1 MEPSEFAERALFA
14 NTLEEKLR
22 CPGSFAGERPGL
34 SLPTVFWFNP
44 LAEGRIAQGKA
55 FNPVK
60 HQAALARDLANLP
73 QFLGRPDDIVLVEQ
87 RPAVQFLSSL
97 KQAGFAPADFIEL
110 ARPPEPPT
118 ARLSRRKLGA
128 LRPWAW
134 GPDSL
139 ELFEPLFGQLSRPHP
154 SPTQCF
160 NPGIARLYSKAWSAG
175 LLRKLLVSHPPE
187 PWLCTADDIGVPVHT
202 LDEALRAIT
211 AIRARGHHRIIAKEA
226 IGLAGHNAMRLWEP
240 EVLDTQRRWLG
251 NVLENGRE
259 LVIEPWLEREA
270 DFSMQFEMGASG
282 LQLCGYTGLL
292 NDSKGQFLGN
302 SAAADFDRRIPLAV
316 TRLFDA
322 PSDISERLH
331 QLFATLQALLETEL
345 RQANYTGPAGIDAFV
360 YRSSKGGCRLK
371 PVVELNPRYT
381 MGRLT
386 VELMRRVAPGSH
398 GLFRLITLAK
408 ARAEGADGFNAYAQ
422 ALSERFPLCME
433 GTPVQKIRE
442 GALCL
447 TDPARAQ
454 VCLATF
460 RVSRD

>member
-14 NTLEEKLR
+14 NTPEEKLR
-22 CPGSFAGERPGL
+22 CPGLCAGERPGL
-34 SLPTVFWFNP
+34 PLPTVFWFNP
-44 LAEGRIAQGKA
+44 LAEGRIAQGKT
-55 FNPVK
+55 FTPVK
-60 HQAALARDLANLP
+60 YQAALARDLASLP
-73 QFLGRPDDIVLVEQ
+73 QFLGRPGDIVLVEQ
-87 RPAVQFLSSL
+87 QPGVQFLGSL
-97 KQAGFAPADFIEL
+97 KQAGFALADFIEL
-110 ARPPEPPT
+110 ARPPQPPT
-118 ARLSRRKLGA
+118 TPLSRRRLGA

-139 ELFEPLFGQLSRPHP
+139 ELFDPLFGQLPHPHP
-154 SPTQCF
+154 SPAQCF

-175 LLRKLLVSHPPE
+175 LLRKLLASHPPE
-187 PWLCTADDIGVPVHT
+187 PWLCTADEIGVPVNT
-202 LDEALRAIT
+202 LDDALRAIAT
-211 AIRARGHHRIIAKEA
+211 IRARGHHRIIVKEA
-226 IGLAGHNAMRLWEP
+226 VGLAGHNAIRLWEP
-240 EVLDTQRRWLG
+240 ELLDTQRRWLA

-270 DFSMQFEMGASG
+270 DFSMQVEMGASG
-282 LQLCGYTGLL
+282 LKLRGYTGLL
-292 NDSKGQFLGN
+292 NDRKGQFLGN
-302 SAAADFDRRIPLAV
+302 SAAADFERRIPLAV

-322 PSDISERLH
+322 PADISERLQ
-331 QLFATLQALLETEL
+331 QLFASLQALLETEL

-360 YRSSKGGCRLK
+360 YRSPKGGCRLK

-386 VELMRRVAPGSH
+386 VELMRQVAPGSH
-398 GLFRLITLAK
+398 GLFRLVTLAQ
-408 ARAEGADGFNAYAQ
+408 ARADDADGFNAYART
-422 ALSERFPLCME
+422 LSERFPLCME
-433 GTPVQKIRE
+433 VAPAQKIRE